1 MISVEVSCQQI
12 RKQTRKNG
20 HGINPLGVIT
30 RDTKI
35 RSIWSLWIS
44 SLSCDDWAYM
54 RYTLPSSVFIPCS
67 KPKQCAGIQPG
78 RPYFFLH
85 FSCLLSLC
93 NYSTHVST
101 FKVLY
106 LFPCL
111 HYWKKL
117 ARWNILIWKHIG
129 RWYGSVVYH
138 CWSWLDQAQVETCK
152 EMGKFLDTVVCCATG
167 LWQLSVYNQLA
178 ILYWLWGLCLLVAH
192 VGLTWLCKRITLSIG
207 SVGSKAVSIEF
218 DQKTTFMPVTL
229 CSANFKSSLASVSHR
244 NSAFWHWTSR
254 QLP

>member
-1 MISVEVSCQQI
+1 MFKAKAVC
-12 RKQTRKNG
+12 RNTAW
-20 HGINPLGVIT
+20 
-30 RDTKI
+30 DT
-35 RSIWSLWIS
+35 L
-44 SLSCDDWAYM
+44 
-54 RYTLPSSVFIPCS
+54 
-67 KPKQCAGIQPG
+67 
-78 RPYFFLH
+78 
-85 FSCLLSLC
+85 LLSPLFLF
-93 NYSTHVST
+93 T
-101 FKVLY
+101 FTLQ
-106 LFPCL
+106 LFHSCFHFQSPLPFPCV

-207 SVGSKAVSIEF
+207 SVGSKAVSTEF